1 MENDEKL
8 EKILHELRDKWNQ
21 HHHGSFEEIEK
32 ALKGAIHLRVGGYD
46 ATIEQFEKNYGNR
59 GRAYRHLTTNQQIL
73 LDNMYEKKNN
83 EISLFTRSLCA
94 VMLKQRYGYLHSN
107 SFIIQDLIKSKANQ
121 VISALEDKKYFE
133 AIGEELK
140 DYEYAWI
147 RPLYYY
153 YLERIKHET
162 PISFE
167 QLKERV
173 HKEIINPK
181 TVDEWAY
188 FFRGEEF
195 TALAKWVKEFIE
207 SVNKKMIAEVKT
219 SIEALQERII
229 PTFYLLKTTENGS
242 AIVFNEYG
250 NLYVFIK
257 GCKSP
262 ILYNSEKF
270 KSDFYEIRKLSP
282 TAFPEFHPEKW

>member
-46 ATIEQFEKNYGNR
+46 ATIEQFEKNCGNR
-59 GRAYRHLTTNQQIL
+59 GRAYRHLTANQQIL
-73 LDNMYEKKNN
+73 LDNMHEKKIN

-121 VISALEDKKYFE
+121 VVSALEDKKYFE

-173 HKEIINPK
+173 NKEIINPK

-195 TALAKWVKEFIE
+195 TALAKWVKEFVE
-207 SVNKKMIAEVKT
+207 SVNETIIAETKT
-219 SIEALQERII
+219 RIERFQNEMD
-229 PTFYLLKTTENGS
+229 PKFYLIKITEKGS
-242 AIVFNEYG
+242 AFVINEFGYP
-250 NLYVFIK
+250 YIFIK
-257 GCKSP
+257 GSKTP
-262 ILYNSEKF
+262 MIYDLNVYYRF
-270 KSDFYEIRKLSP
+270 FDIVEIMP
-282 TAFPEFHPEKW
+282 TAFPEFIPEEW